1 MGFIMRKVICA
12 IAMIATGVATAQQP
26 KVEALDSVYLD
37 TKILKPRDQSGKI
50 VTRITA
56 EELATHQGD
65 NLATIIN
72 AVSGIELNG
81 SRSNDGQNLGYFVRG
96 GRNRQVV
103 ILIDGVQVN
112 DPSSISN
119 DFDLRLLP
127 VTSVDQIEII
137 KGAASV
143 LYGTGAGAGVI
154 SITTKKE
161 AQKKISGTFMTTV
174 GTNNPAD
181 KADEKFAANE
191 FTNAAKVSGTLNWF
205 TYDLDFNHRYVDGL
219 SAIAAPEGE
228 EAFDSDP
235 YERYNA
241 KVTLGARINK
251 DIKFSQFFSVDEF
264 DAAFDDFS
272 YTDAAFLSETRQL
285 RTGGNF
291 VWKYAKGEYVFN
303 DSFSWIK
310 RNTES
315 SFPSKFDSKLY
326 SLDNYLTYRFTND
339 LTALVGLNYNNSSFN
354 SFSIPFGESDF
365 AQNVSDETATF
376 TIIDPYVNATYN
388 KNNFTLSAGARLNI
402 HSDYG
407 SNIVYQVNPSY
418 LLDIGANKLKA
429 LASYSTAYIT
439 PSLFQL
445 HDPLY
450 GNLEL
455 QPEENATVEGGVEFT
470 GKNKLRVSAVY
481 FNRNEQNFV
490 DFVTV
495 DPDNF
500 IFQYQNISE
509 EFTASGVEVELGYQ
523 ATKQLSLTANYTNT
537 QVDERFALRI
547 PEHKVNASVGYVLAE
562 KTTLGFDFQMTGERT
577 DSFFNPDTFE
587 SEMITL
593 DSFSILDFNVRT
605 QVLEQLSVFAAVNN
619 ILDTEYEELFRYQT
633 RGRNVRLGLAL
644 NF

>member
-1 MGFIMRKVICA
+1 MKKVICA
-12 IAMIATGVATAQQP
+12 IALIATAGMTAQQFS
-26 KVEALDSVYLD
+26 KTQALDSVYLD

-50 VTRITA
+50 VTLITA
-56 EELATHQGD
+56 TELASQQGD

-112 DPSSISN
+112 DPSSIAN
-119 DFDLRLLP
+119 DFDLRL
-127 VTSVDQIEII
+127 VSVSSVEQIEII

-154 SITTKKE
+154 NITTKKE
-161 AQKKISGTFMTTV
+161 AANRISGSFMTTV
-174 GTNNPAD
+174 GTNNAAD
-181 KADEKFAANE
+181 KKDDKFAANE

-205 TYDLDFNHRYVDGL
+205 TYDVDFNHRYVDGL

-228 EAFDSDP
+228 EAFDSDA

-241 KVTLGARINK
+241 KLRLGAKINK
-251 DIKFSQFFSVDEF
+251 DIRFSQFFSIDEF

-272 YTDAAFLSETRQL
+272 YTDAPFLSETRQL

-310 RNTES
+310 RDTES
-315 SFPSKFDSKLY
+315 SYPSKFDSKLY
-326 SLDNYLTYRFTND
+326 SLDNYLTYHFTDNV
-339 LTALVGLNYNNSSFN
+339 TALIGLNYNSSSFN
-354 SFSIPFGESDF
+354 SYSIPFGETVF
-365 AQNVSDETATF
+365 TQNVSDETATF
-376 TIIDPYVNATYN
+376 DIIDPYVNATIN
-388 KNNFTLSAGARLNI
+388 KGDFTASAGARLNI

-407 SNIVYQVNPSY
+407 SHIVYNINPSY
-418 LLDIGANKLKA
+418 LFTIGESKLKA
-429 LASYSTAYIT
+429 LASFSTAYIT

-455 QPEENATVEGGVEFT
+455 MPEENTTLEGGIEFT
-470 GKNKLRVSAVY
+470 GKNSLRVSALY
-481 FNRNEQNFV
+481 FNRNEKNFV

-495 DPDNF
+495 DAENY

-523 ATKQLSLTANYTNT
+523 ATKALSLTANYTNT
-537 QVDERFALRI
+537 QVEERFALRI
-547 PEHKVNASVGYVLAE
+547 PEHKVNASARYALTDATSFGLN
-562 KTTLGFDFQMTGERT
+562 FQMTGERT

-587 SEMITL
+587 SETVIL
-593 DSFSILDFNVRT
+593 DSFSVIDFNVST
-605 QVLEQLSVFAAVNN
+605 QVLKELRLFAAVNN
-619 ILDTEYEELFRYQT
+619 VLDTAYEELFRYQT
-633 RGRNVRLGLAL
+633 RGRNIRVGLAL
-644 NF
+644 DF

>member
-1 MGFIMRKVICA
+1 
-12 IAMIATGVATAQQP
+12 MIATAGLSAQQVS

-50 VTRITA
+50 VTVITA
-56 EELATHQGD
+56 KDLEAKQGE

-72 AVSGIELNG
+72 AVSGIEING

-96 GRNRQVV
+96 GRNGQVV

-112 DPSSISN
+112 DPSSIAN

-127 VTSVDQIEII
+127 VSSIAKIEIV

-143 LYGTGAGAGVI
+143 LYGSGAGAGVI
-154 SITTKKE
+154 NITTKKE
-161 AQKKISGTFMTTV
+161 ASKKISGTFMTTV
-174 GTNNPAD
+174 GTNNAAD
-181 KADEKFAANE
+181 KENEKFAANE

-228 EAFDSDP
+228 DAFESDP

-241 KVTLGARINK
+241 KITLGARINK
-251 DIKFSQFFSVDEF
+251 NIKFSQFFSVDEF

-291 VWKYAKGEYVFN
+291 VWQYAKGEYVFN

-310 RNTES
+310 RDTES

-326 SLDNYLTYRFTND
+326 SLDNYLTYRFTSNI
-339 LTALVGLNYNNSSFN
+339 TALVGLNYNTSSFN
-354 SFSIPFGESDF
+354 SFSIPFGETAF
-365 AQNVSDETATF
+365 AQNVDAETATF
-376 TIIDPYVNATYN
+376 NIIDPYVNATFN
-388 KNNFTLSAGARLNI
+388 KGAFTASAGARLNI

-407 SNIVYQVNPSY
+407 SHIVYNVNPSY
-418 LLDIGANKLKA
+418 QFALGESKLKA

-455 QPEENATVEGGVEFT
+455 QPEENTTLEGGLEFT
-470 GKNKLRVSAVY
+470 GNNKLRASAVY

-495 DPDNF
+495 DADNF
-500 IFQYQNISE
+500 IYQYQNISE

-523 ATKQLSLTANYTNT
+523 VTKQLSLTANYTNT
-537 QVDERFALRI
+537 QVEERFALRI
-547 PEHKVNASVGYVLAE
+547 PEHKVNATIGYALSDQ
-562 KTTLGFDFQMTGERT
+562 TSFGFNFQMTGERA
-577 DSFFNPDTFE
+577 DSFFNPDTFM
-587 SEMITL
+587 SEAITL
-593 DSFSILDFNVRT
+593 DAFNVLDFNVST
-605 QVLEQLSVFAAVNN
+605 QVLKELRLFAAVNN
-619 ILDTEYEELFRYQT
+619 ILDAEYEELYRYQT
-633 RGRNVRLGLAL
+633 RGRNLRLGLAL